1 MASKRY
7 TQLSE
12 KIDTTKNYTVAEA
25 SAFIKELK
33 SAKFD
38 ETVEIATSIST
49 LSLPLRIVWVL
60 SARSAVSS
68 GRKA

>member
-12 KIDTTKNYTVAEA
+12 KIDATKTYTVAEA

-33 SAKFD
+33 SA
-38 ETVEIATSIST
+38 I
-49 LSLPLRIVWVL
+49 
-60 SARSAVSS
+60 
-68 GRKA
+68 

>member
-12 KIDTTKNYTVAEA
+12 KIDNTKNYTVAEA
-25 SAFIKELK
+25 SEFIKELK

-38 ETVEIATSIST
+38 ETV
-49 LSLPLRIVWVL
+49 
-60 SARSAVSS
+60 
-68 GRKA
+68 